1 MPLNRT
7 TTMTTTVK
15 TITMSIR
22 TMMTTELI
30 IITDVNEDADWG
42 NHDQD
47 VHENDGADDSDHDE
61 YSQDQDPIVCQS
73 FSGMSV
79 YKLGSCVPVCG
90 FTISC
95 SIDSHVSFEMQNE
108 ESFNSS
114 SSDSTCPADS
124 SLVVGI
130 LCNRR
135 RGQMGCPRFV
145 SSTINIFCQKTNF
158 EVVPRYP
165 VRREKTAQVLKYETN

>member
-1 MPLNRT
+1 MMPLNMT

-47 VHENDGADDSDHDE
+47 VHENDGADDSDHDG
-61 YSQDQDPIVCQS
+61 YSQDQVTIVCQS

-79 YKLGSCVPVCG
+79 
-90 FTISC
+90 
-95 SIDSHVSFEMQNE
+95 
-108 ESFNSS
+108 
-114 SSDSTCPADS
+114 
-124 SLVVGI
+124 
-130 LCNRR
+130 
-135 RGQMGCPRFV
+135 
-145 SSTINIFCQKTNF
+145 
-158 EVVPRYP
+158 
-165 VRREKTAQVLKYETN
+165 